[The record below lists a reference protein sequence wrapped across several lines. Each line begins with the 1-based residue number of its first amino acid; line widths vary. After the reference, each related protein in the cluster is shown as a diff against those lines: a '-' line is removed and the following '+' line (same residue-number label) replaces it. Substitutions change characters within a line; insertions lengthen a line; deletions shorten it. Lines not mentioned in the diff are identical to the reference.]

1 MRKINFDI
9 EKIKERI
16 LQHPYVTRTI
26 DWSKEHSLPGFSKV
40 PIYDVAVFIYL
51 ELKRYD
57 LFTRANSTAFS
68 FFLSLFPSLIA
79 FFTLIPLFKWA
90 LIDYLPEGENF
101 DAYLR
106 NEVLRIMPGV
116 AGERVFSFIED
127 VTSNPRFGL
136 LSFGF
141 ILAIFFASNGM
152 MALMQG
158 FEKSYA
164 KTFKD
169 RNALKKRLI
178 AIGLTFQIG
187 ILLMGAVVLII
198 LGEFLI
204 GLLGS
209 YLNLAFITQVFL
221 QLLRWVAIVLLFYVG
236 ISVIYRYG
244 AATKRRFSMF
254 SPGATL
260 ATFLCILSSLG
271 FSFYVNEFNT
281 YNELYGSIGA
291 IMVLMLWIQ
300 INSLILLVGFEL
312 NASIAV
318 NRDLKVSLVE
328 DESDI

>member
-1 MRKINFDI
+1 MKKINFDI
-9 EKIKERI
+9 AAIKKRI
-16 LQHPYVTRTI
+16 LNHPLTQRLI
-26 DWSKEHSLPGFSKV
+26 QWSKEHSLPGFSKV
-40 PIYDVAVFIYL
+40 PIYDVVVFIYL

-57 LFTRANSTAFS
+57 LSTRANSTAFS

-116 AGERVFSFIED
+116 AGERVFAFIED

-164 KTFKD
+164 KTFRD
-169 RNALKKRLI
+169 RNAFKKRLI
-178 AIGLTFQIG
+178 AVGLTFQIG

-204 GLLGS
+204 GWLDS
-209 YLNLAFITQVFL
+209 YLNLDFVTALFI
-221 QLLRWVAIVLLFYVG
+221 QLLRWVAIVMLFYVG

-244 AATKRRFSMF
+244 AATKRRFRMF

-260 ATFLCILSSLG
+260 ATFLCILSSLA

-291 IMVLMLWIQ
+291 IIVLMLWIQ

-318 NRDLKVSLVE
+318 NRDLKLEVPE
-328 DESDI
+328 QEQNI

>member
-1 MRKINFDI
+1 MKKINIDI
-9 EKIKERI
+9 NALKERF
-16 LQHPYVTRTI
+16 LNWPPVKNTI
-26 DWSKEHSLPGFSKV
+26 QWSKETSLPGFFRV
-40 PIYDVAVFIYL
+40 PIYDVIVFIYI

-79 FFTLIPLFKWA
+79 FFTLIPLFKQ
-90 LIDYLPEGENF
+90 LFINYLPEGENF
-101 DAYLR
+101 DQYLR
-106 NEVLRIMPGV
+106 DEVLRIMPGV
-116 AGERVFSFIED
+116 AGERVFTFIDD

-141 ILAIFFASNGM
+141 ILAIIFASNGM

-158 FEKSYA
+158 FEKSYV
-164 KTFKD
+164 KTFKN
-169 RNALKKRLI
+169 RTNFKKRII

-187 ILLMGAVVLII
+187 VLLIAAVSLII
-198 LGEFLI
+198 LGEFL
-204 GLLGS
+204 LSWLNS
-209 YLNLAFITQVFL
+209 YLHLDTFTTITI
-221 QLLRWVAIVLLFYVG
+221 QLLRWIAILLLFYIG

-260 ATFLCILSSLG
+260 ATLLCILSSLG
-271 FSFYVNEFNT
+271 FSAYVNEFNT
-281 YNELYGSIGA
+281 YNELYGSIGT
-291 IMVLMLWIQ
+291 IIVLMLWIQ

-318 NRDLKVSLVE
+318 NRDLKEEVPEEAETL
-328 DESDI
+328 